1 MKKLIALLFL
11 LSATVILKGQT
22 RGFGNIDTA
31 DLKLTSCDFEK
42 DANAM
47 VLFDRAKVQFNTMGF
62 VAMERHKRVK
72 ILNEKGK
79 EEGSVRIEYNN
90 LYGAEEILNIEA
102 QTINLESSKIVIT
115 KVDPKQIYFQ
125 HTDKNKDA
133 LIISFPNVKEG
144 SVIEYRYTFAR
155 RLATNFPAWYFQSNI
170 PTRYS
175 EFDVYFSSSLKF
187 KAFTRTNKP
196 FSKDTTL
203 FGGHTWAVSD
213 ISSSKKEAFM
223 RADDDALQ
231 CVSLLLNEV
240 DDFNGKTIHLN
251 DSWSETGKQLANE
264 KDYYKELDQHLNNE
278 DILIKQAASLKTD
291 DAKIAFLYNQVKST
305 ISWNGSKN
313 WGSKDG
319 IRNAWKKKTG
329 NSAEV
334 NAILY
339 HLLKGSGV
347 KAYPMLV
354 STRDN
359 GLIEPDFVDV
369 FQINDLVTYVPVDS
383 TKYYLLDATDKYNSY
398 NQIPYDFLNSY
409 GLCLDKERN
418 KYDMIFIDTKTPSK
432 NVTFVNGEIGA
443 DAKMKGTGEIGS
455 YGYNRIGNLEIYKT
469 TDEEKYKE
477 FLAENDNNLKLSNLK
492 LENTDIDTLPLK
504 QTFDFTYDLNNTDKY
519 IMFSPN
525 IFTSLHENPFL
536 NETRSSEIDFGYADN
551 HMIFGRYKI
560 PDGYTI
566 ESLPKD
572 ANIVM
577 AGKSIRFKRILGN
590 EDGYITIHYEIR
602 VNQTKFRQS
611 EYPNLHEFYK
621 KMYDLL
627 NEQIILKKI

>member
-1 MKKLIALLFL
+1 
-11 LSATVILKGQT
+11 LSASFSLKAQIMVYGVV
-22 RGFGNIDTA
+22 DTA
-31 DLKLTSCDFEK
+31 DLKLASCDFEK

-47 VLFDRAKVQFNTMGF
+47 VLFDKAKVQFSTMGY

-102 QTINLESSKIVIT
+102 QTINLDSGKIVIT

-133 LIISFPNVKEG
+133 LIISFPNVKEK

-155 RLATNFPAWYFQSNI
+155 RLAANFPAWYFQSNI

-175 EFDVYFSSSLKF
+175 EFNVYFSSRLKF
-187 KAFTRTNKP
+187 KAFTRTNKA

-203 FGGHTWAVSD
+203 EGGHVWAVSN

-223 RADDDALQ
+223 RADNDGLQ
-231 CVSLLLNEV
+231 CVAMLLNGV
-240 DDFNGKTIHLN
+240 DDFNGSTTHLS
-251 DSWSETGKQLANE
+251 DSWSETGKELASIKE
-264 KDYYKELDQHLNNE
+264 YYKGLDQHLNDE
-278 DILIKQAASLKTD
+278 DKLLKQAAGLKMD

-313 WGSKDG
+313 WASKDG
-319 IRNAWKKKTG
+319 IKSAWRKKIG

-359 GLIEPDFVDV
+359 GLIEPDFVDI
-369 FQINDLVTYVPVDS
+369 FQLNHLVAYVPVDS
-383 TKYYLLDATDKYNSY
+383 TKFYLLDATEKYNSY
-398 NQIPYDFLNSY
+398 NQIPYDLLNSY

-418 KYDMIFIDTKTPSK
+418 KYDMVFIDTKTPSK
-432 NVTFVNGEIGA
+432 KITVVNGEITA
-443 DAKMKGTGEIGS
+443 DAKMKGTAEIAS
-455 YGYNRIGNLEIYKT
+455 YGYNRIGDLEIYKN
-469 TDEEKYKE
+469 TDEKKYKE
-477 FLAENDNNLKLSNLK
+477 FLAEDDNNLKLFNLK
-492 LENTDIDTLPLK
+492 LENAEIDTLPLM
-504 QTFDFTYDLNNTDKY
+504 QNFDFTYDLNNTDKY

-525 IFTSLHENPFL
+525 IFTSLHDNPFL

-551 HMIFGRYKI
+551 HMIYGRYKI
-560 PDGYTI
+560 PDGYAI
-566 ESLPKD
+566 ESLPKN

-577 AGKSIRFKRILGN
+577 ADKSIGFKRILGN
-590 EDGYITIHYEIR
+590 EDGYISIHYEILVKR
-602 VNQTKFRQS
+602 TKFLIS
-611 EYPNLHEFYK
+611 EYSNLHEFYK
-621 KMYDLL
+621 KMYDML